1 LTTSLATEVRFM
13 LDQLTLDDI
22 EKQHFRGFAEK
33 IPVERIMLACSAC
46 KNYVSKDHVSCPRCG
61 SLFVGGL

>member
-1 LTTSLATEVRFM
+1 M
-13 LDQLTLDDI
+13 LDQLTLEDI

-33 IPVERIMLACSAC
+33 VMIPEIRYSCSEC
-46 KNYVSKDHVSCPRCG
+46 HVLVSEKAISCRHCG